1 MGSSQVFT
9 DPSGRRWKRLKRG
22 GIAAALVVS
31 VAATLFGTSFLII
44 PFLPKIPGLS
54 GPAVHP
60 PRAETP
66 ALPPRQDRLARFLLR
81 QSRLA
86 LWREMAF
93 HGPKQAKPAPPPA
106 GAGSVVAAFY
116 VPWQET
122 GLHSLRAHAQN
133 LTHLMPAWLHM
144 DRTGGKLVT
153 RDWDPEL
160 TPHNLDVVQIAR
172 AAGVRICPIL
182 DNAEEGVFDPKRAQ
196 LLFRSPE
203 SQRALAEQV
212 RDFLLANKFQG
223 VNLDFENLTDPQYRR
238 VLPFVEIMAS
248 TLHAAGLSV
257 SMDVE
262 AGRPEIPL
270 RALSRHCDFLVLM
283 AYDEHYAGGDPGP
296 IASAGWFHEV
306 LKKTLEQVPPEKLVV
321 GMGGYAY
328 DWGEGAKEAESITY
342 QSALLLAQD
351 NHPDEPPEK
360 IIDFD
365 ADALNATFSYED
377 DDGKYHEVWMLDA
390 ASLYDEWQVAR
401 RREVLGAALWVLG
414 NEDPGVWTLLHRGRM
429 MTPPPPQRLQTI
441 EFPYEVDFEG
451 EGELLSV
458 QAEPS
463 GGRRRFE
470 VDRETGL
477 ITDEDYVR
485 FPSSYI
491 IRREGYLPKTVVLSF
506 DDGPDPT
513 WTPRILDELKAEGV
527 PGTFFV
533 IGEQA
538 ERYPAIVRREYR
550 QGCEIGSH
558 TFSHPN
564 LAAVSHRRAVLELN
578 TTQRALQSILGH
590 STILFRAPYNADAEP
605 VSAEEVR
612 PIQIASELG
621 YVTVGE
627 LIDAQDWNL
636 YGQDPEGN
644 PVRRTPQEIEEEIFH
659 QLGYKK
665 GNVILLHDG
674 GGDRSMTLAVLRTLI
689 PELKRR
695 GYRFGSVSDLIGLPR
710 DKVMPPVQSKDL
722 ALIGLDRVMF
732 YGIYVFEVFL
742 HAAFLAAIALGIGR
756 VLVLVPMAV
765 AARLRSRRKRWDPDF
780 RPSLSALVA
789 AYNERPVIVRTVQSL
804 LDSVYPVAEVVVVDD
819 GSTDGTAQALSDR
832 FGGDGRVRVVRQAN
846 AGKAAAL
853 NRGAQEA
860 SGDILL
866 CLDADTQLDPE
877 AVGRLVRH
885 FQDPKVAAVA
895 GNVKVG
901 NRVNLLTL
909 WQSIEYVTSQN
920 VDRRAYGLL
929 NAVTVVPGAVGAW
942 RREAVKA
949 AGGYRSD
956 SMAEDMD
963 LTWRLRR
970 MGWRVATEEAAL
982 GYTEAPQSLKA
993 FFRQRFRWTYGTL
1006 QCLWKHKGALFRYGW
1021 FGRFALPA
1029 LWLFQVGFQVLAPL
1043 VDLQILYSLALF
1055 LRLWLVRGVMTQDW
1069 QPLPQASHT
1078 LFQTL
1083 FFYGLFFAVDLAGAA
1098 VAFLLDREKL
1108 RSLWWLF
1115 FQRFF
1120 YRQVLY
1126 AALWKSLW
1134 VALKGVTAGWGKL
1147 ERRGTVSPAGK

>member
-60 PRAETP
+60 PHPEAP
-66 ALPPRQDRLARFLLR
+66 ALPPRQDRLARYLLR
-81 QSRLA
+81 KSRMA
-86 LWREMAF
+86 LWREMTF
-93 HGPKQAKPAPPPA
+93 HGPTAAKPAPPPA

-122 GLHSLRAHAQN
+122 GLHSLRAHAKD
-133 LTHLMPAWLHM
+133 LTHLMPEWLHV
-144 DRTGGKLVT
+144 DRTGSRILT
-153 RDWDPEL
+153 NDWNPEL

-182 DNAEEGVFDPKRAQ
+182 NNAEQGLFDPKRIQ
-196 LLFRSPE
+196 LLVRSPAN
-203 SQRALAEQV
+203 QRSLSEQV

-223 VNLDFENLTDPQYRR
+223 VNLDFENLSDEEYRQ
-238 VLPFVEIMAS
+238 VVPLVGVMAS

-283 AYDEHYAGGDPGP
+283 AYDQHFEGGDPGP
-296 IASAGWFHEV
+296 IAAAGWFHEV
-306 LKKTLEQVPPEKLVV
+306 LKRTLEQVPPDKLVV

-328 DWGEGAKEAESITY
+328 DWGEGKKAAEVLTY
-342 QSALLLAQD
+342 QSALLLAED
-351 NHPDEPPEK
+351 NHPGEPPEK
-360 IIDFD
+360 VIDFD
-365 ADALNATFSYED
+365 ADALNATFGYQD

-390 ASLYDEWQVAR
+390 ASLYDEWLVAR
-401 RREVLGAALWVLG
+401 RRQVLGAALWVLG
-414 NEDPGVWTLLHRGRM
+414 NEDPGVWPVLSRGRLM
-429 MTPPPPQRLQTI
+429 EPPPPSRLQAI
-441 EFPYEVDFEG
+441 DFPYEVDFEG

-463 GGRRRFE
+463 SGRRRLE
-470 VDRETGL
+470 VDRDTGL

-513 WTPRILDELKAEGV
+513 WTPKILDELKAQGV

-533 IGEQA
+533 IGEHA
-538 ERYPAIVRREYR
+538 ERYPGLVRREYQ
-550 QGCEIGSH
+550 QGYEIGSH

-578 TTQRALQSILGH
+578 TTQRALQAITGH

-605 VSAEEVR
+605 VSAEEVH
-612 PIQIASELG
+612 PIQLASELG

-636 YGQDPEGN
+636 YAQDAEGR
-644 PVRRTPQEIEEEIFH
+644 PVRRTPEEIEEEIFR

-674 GGDRSMTLAVLRTLI
+674 GGDRSMTLEVLRRLI

-695 GYRFGSVSDLIGLPR
+695 GYRFASVSDLIGLPR
-710 DKVMPPVQSKDL
+710 NKVMPPVESRDL
-722 ALIGLDRVMF
+722 ALLGLDRVMF
-732 YGIYVFEVFL
+732 EGIYLFELFL

-756 VLVLVPMAV
+756 VVVLVPMAL
-765 AARLRSRRKRWDPDF
+765 AARARARRKRWGSEF

-789 AYNERPVIVRTVQSL
+789 AYNERPVIARTVQSL
-804 LDSVYPVAEVVVVDD
+804 LENRYQVDEVVVVDD
-819 GSTDGTAQALSDR
+819 GSTDGTAEAVQEHFGSDA
-832 FGGDGRVRVVRQAN
+832 RVRLIRQAN

-853 NRGAQEA
+853 NRAAGEA
-860 SGDILL
+860 KGEILL

-885 FQDPKVAAVA
+885 FEDPRVAAVA

-920 VDRRAYGLL
+920 MDRRAYGLL

-942 RREAVKA
+942 RREDVLA

-970 MGWRVATEEAAL
+970 MGRRVATEEAAL
-982 GYTEAPQSLKA
+982 GFTEAPQTLRA

-1006 QCLWKHKGALFRYGW
+1006 QCLWKHKGALLRYGW

-1043 VDLQILYSLALF
+1043 VDLQILYSFALF
-1055 LRLWLVRGVMTQDW
+1055 LRLWLLRGVMTRDW
-1069 QPLPQASHT
+1069 QPLPQATHALS
-1078 LFQTL
+1078 QAL

-1098 VAFLLDREKL
+1098 LAYLLDKEKL

-1147 ERRGTVSPAGK
+1147 ERRGTVAPVTK